1 MKKIPP
7 WGEEFG
13 QSICARELTEN
24 AKAKL
29 DSALESLGILL
40 LTQFKLLNIYSAI

>member
-13 QSICARELTEN
+13 QSIYVRELTEN
-24 AKAKL
+24 SKAKL
-29 DSALESLGILL
+29 DGALESLEILL